1 MEFTALAGRRR
12 REMLEQ
18 TKRAV
23 LIAVTL
29 RRIQGEDVS
38 MADYI
43 PELEAETQE
52 AKALQLLAYFEGLAA
67 QPPHP

>member
-1 MEFTALAGRRR
+1 MEFTALAARRR

-29 RRIQGEDVS
+29 RRSQGEDVS

-52 AKALQLLAYFEGLAA
+52 AKALQCLAYFEGLAA

>member
-1 MEFTALAGRRR
+1 MEFTALAERRR

-67 QPPHP
+67 KPPHP

>member
-12 REMLEQ
+12 CEMLEQ

-52 AKALQLLAYFEGLAA
+52 AKAFQLLAYFEGLVAK
-67 QPPHP
+67 PPHP